1 MNAKQWKHIFAKNLT
16 KKMDEVGIGQR
27 ELSRKSGV
35 SETAIFNY
43 LNENREP
50 KFTIIIKLAEALEC
64 PVNDLIY

>member
-1 MNAKQWKHIFAKNLT
+1 MNTKQWKHIFAKNLT

-43 LNENREP
+43 LNENHEP

>member
-1 MNAKQWKHIFAKNLT
+1 MNTKQWKHIFSKNLT